1 MPSSNHS
8 SGRGEAWK
16 APRPGDAQNVA
27 QLLRRRREGKIPAST
42 GGGVLGG
49 STSARATSA
58 ALRGIRGVGG
68 RVGAGGVSMPRD
80 FGFRRNL
87 GQHPSMIQ
95 RLRHT
100 ATLRGHSGC
109 VNRLCWND
117 AGTRIASGSDDTT
130 VCLFDAASG
139 ERDVQFQTGHRR
151 NILSV
156 KFLPCTND
164 QMLVTGAMDGEVR
177 LHKAPFSSPELT
189 ECFSCHDQRV
199 HAVEVEPG
207 NPFIFWS
214 ASEDGTV
221 MQYDR
226 RLPNAGLGEG
236 KGWAD
241 SGQGSLAG
249 RLRRRRN
256 WGNCLIKLPSQ
267 ADYAAGGGDSG
278 QGGGVSQ
285 QQPQSG
291 WEARGSRAFHLACNP
306 VDVHYLAVA
315 CGDYVAR
322 VYDRRVLSTGYVD
335 TSSGGGGG
343 GDHGRQ
349 PPPAL
354 SFCPANEHPAAG
366 KAASATSSSPSSSG
380 RGGSARGGSVGTFG
394 TARHATC
401 VAFSPD
407 GRGLLVSYHRD
418 HVYLFDATGARR
430 NSSAVS
436 DPALSSYFMPTLPPP
451 LPPHPTT
458 PECSSNTGSGVGGR
472 GDAGDEGRVARGRGF
487 EEPADGILDAH
498 RALLAWDG
506 KGGPPVS
513 LAKLSTLYRARS
525 MNLRQRGWKGD
536 GYMALL
542 DSARA
547 KELDPTKPRTRWEY
561 VKALVHVGRR
571 ASARAEAVKCLAA
584 FPDLQP
590 LYEAEFSGGTEG
602 ESPPR
607 SDLGG
612 RNVGGRSASGGGG
625 RGAGASREPVED
637 EDEKDEEEEE
647 EEDEEEEE
655 AEEGEEER
663 GRERNQS
670 MTPPRE
676 AGKTGRSFRGSTL
689 ADDLALT
696 AELET
701 ARAWHEM
708 LSRTGDVG
716 SDPRCP
722 DRATNTDCGREKGV
736 GTAKGPA
743 AEKDWTE
750 RECGQRSSD
759 MLSCSPRAMIQR
771 YTGACNVQTVIKE
784 ASFLGDGGG
793 YVASGSDDGRVFI
806 WESSSGRLV
815 RAIKADDQIVNCV
828 TPHPSLPVLAT
839 SGLESVV
846 RLWSPRGEEEE
857 VIGDDEAA
865 DSDPDSRSLE
875 DIAQSNQ
882 GSMDSVG
889 VNLGFQPLMHQL
901 VLQLAAAENMG
912 DDRGPGECV
921 QA

>member
-1 MPSSNHS
+1 
-8 SGRGEAWK
+8 
-16 APRPGDAQNVA
+16 
-27 QLLRRRREGKIPAST
+27 
-42 GGGVLGG
+42 
-49 STSARATSA
+49 
-58 ALRGIRGVGG
+58 
-68 RVGAGGVSMPRD
+68 
-80 FGFRRNL
+80 
-87 GQHPSMIQ
+87 
-95 RLRHT
+95 
-100 ATLRGHSGC
+100 
-109 VNRLCWND
+109 
-117 AGTRIASGSDDTT
+117 
-130 VCLFDAASG
+130 
-139 ERDVQFQTGHRR
+139 
-151 NILSV
+151 
-156 KFLPCTND
+156 
-164 QMLVTGAMDGEVR
+164 MDGEVR

-207 NPFIFWS
+207 NPFMFWS

-236 KGWAD
+236 RGWAD

-267 ADYAAGGGDSG
+267 ADYSASTGDSG
-278 QGGGVSQ
+278 QGGGGS
-285 QQPQSG
+285 QPQPAPG
-291 WEARGSRAFHLACNP
+291 WGGGRAFHLACNP

-343 GDHGRQ
+343 NRSRQ
-349 PPPAL
+349 SPAL
-354 SFCPANEHPAAG
+354 SVCPANEHPSAG
-366 KAASATSSSPSSSG
+366 KAAAASSSSSSG
-380 RGGSARGGSVGTFG
+380 RGGSARGGSVGAFG

-430 NSSAVS
+430 NSSAIS
-436 DPALSSYFMPTLPPP
+436 DPALSSYFMPALPPP
-451 LPPHPTT
+451 LPPPPTT

-472 GDAGDEGRVARGRGF
+472 GDAGDEGGVTRGRGF
-487 EEPADGILDAH
+487 EEPADGILEAH
-498 RALLAWDG
+498 RALSAWDG
-506 KGGPPVS
+506 RGGPPVS
-513 LAKLSTLYRARS
+513 LAKLSNLYRARS

-547 KELDPTKPRTRWEY
+547 KELDPSKPITRWEY
-561 VKALVHVGRR
+561 VEALVHVGRR

-584 FPDLQP
+584 FPDLRP
-590 LYEAEFSGGTEG
+590 LYEAEFSGGTEE

-612 RNVGGRSASGGGG
+612 RNVGGRGSSGGGG
-625 RGAGASREPVED
+625 GGGQGDGASGGPV
-637 EDEKDEEEEE
+637 
-647 EEDEEEEE
+647 EDEEEEE
-655 AEEGEEER
+655 DGEEER
-663 GRERNQS
+663 ERERNQS
-670 MTPPRE
+670 MTPPKVS
-676 AGKTGRSFRGSTL
+676 ATARSSRGSAL
-689 ADDLALT
+689 ANDIALT
-696 AELET
+696 AELAT

-708 LSRTGDVG
+708 VSRTGDVG

-722 DRATNTDCGREKGV
+722 GGATDSAGREKGV
-736 GTAKGPA
+736 GTRSPPA

-750 RECGQRSSD
+750 SECGQRTSD

-806 WESSSGRLV
+806 WERSSGRLV

-828 TPHPSLPVLAT
+828 APHPSLPVLAT

-846 RLWSPRGEEEE
+846 RLWSPRGEEGE

-865 DSDPDSRSLE
+865 DPDPDSRSLE

>member
-1 MPSSNHS
+1 MPSSNHP

-16 APRPGDAQNVA
+16 APPPGDAQNVA

-68 RVGAGGVSMPRD
+68 RVGAGGVSMPRA

-139 ERDVQFQTGHRR
+139 KRDVQFQTGHRR

-164 QMLVTGAMDGEVR
+164 QILVTGAMDGEVR

-236 KGWAD
+236 RGWAD

-285 QQPQSG
+285 QQPPSG

-322 VYDRRVLSTGYVD
+322 VYDR
-335 TSSGGGGG
+335 
-343 GDHGRQ
+343 
-349 PPPAL
+349 
-354 SFCPANEHPAAG
+354 
-366 KAASATSSSPSSSG
+366 

-436 DPALSSYFMPTLPPP
+436 DPALSSYFMPALPPP
-451 LPPHPTT
+451 LPPPPTT
-458 PECSSNTGSGVGGR
+458 PECSSNAGSGVGGR
-472 GDAGDEGRVARGRGF
+472 GGAGDEGGVARGRGF

-513 LAKLSTLYRARS
+513 LGKLSTLYRARS

-571 ASARAEAVKCLAA
+571 ASARAEAVKCLVA

-625 RGAGASREPVED
+625 GGGGRGAGDSGGPVE
-637 EDEKDEEEEE
+637 DEEEEE
-647 EEDEEEEE
+647 EEGEEEEE
-655 AEEGEEER
+655 EEEEEEGEEER

-670 MTPPRE
+670 MTPPRG
-676 AGKTGRSFRGSTL
+676 AGKTARSSCGSAL
-689 ADDLALT
+689 ANDLALT
-696 AELET
+696 AELAT

-722 DRATNTDCGREKGV
+722 DRATDSAGREKGAAS
-736 GTAKGPA
+736 AKGPA

-750 RECGQRSSD
+750 SECGQGSSD

-793 YVASGSDDGRVFI
+793 YVTSGSDDGRVFI
-806 WESSSGRLV
+806 WERSSGRLV

-828 TPHPSLPVLAT
+828 APHPSLPVLAT
-839 SGLESVV
+839 SGLESVA
-846 RLWSPRGEEEE
+846 RIWSPRGEEEE

-882 GSMDSVG
+882 GNMDSVG

-901 VLQLAAAENMG
+901 VLQLAATENMG